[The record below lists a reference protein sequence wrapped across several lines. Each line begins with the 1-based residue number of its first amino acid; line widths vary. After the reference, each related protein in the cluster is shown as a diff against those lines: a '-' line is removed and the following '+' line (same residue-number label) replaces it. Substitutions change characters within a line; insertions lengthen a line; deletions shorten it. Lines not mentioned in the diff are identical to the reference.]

1 VPGFRTYAV
10 QQLGGQACVLGLFGN
25 LAATSA
31 AANGPSAAAAAAAA
45 ASQAGPLDARD
56 AATMQLLTEVGTA
69 LKLLQELCGDE
80 LSVHL
85 CNQVLPGSGLPGELQ
100 QQLVRHVRESDAR
113 QVKEFLRELLL
124 SARAGQQ
131 GK

>member
-1 VPGFRTYAV
+1 M

-25 LAATSA
+25 LAAPS
-31 AANGPSAAAAAAAA
+31 AANGPSAAA
-45 ASQAGPLDARD
+45 ASQAGPLDVRD
-56 AATMQLLTEVGTA
+56 AATMQLLTEVATA
-69 LKLLQELCGDE
+69 LKLLHECCGDE

-113 QVKEFLRELLL
+113 QLKEFLRELLL